1 MVNGYEGRL
10 RDRHDE
16 GMPEDVLEWG
26 SAEEMPQQR
35 VNWGNRLA
43 VPPVVPYVLAGVGA
57 VAYFVSLSQP
67 WRLYH
72 MEPTDAGGTNL
83 AYSNFADR
91 PEYAQSLGLGLGY
104 IVTALALA
112 GLFPLVLMGSRRMKR
127 AATGVVISAGVM
139 CLAQLIAV
147 VSINGKDSV
156 WYESSVGIHQ
166 TITAQPGLY
175 ASFAAVLLLVAASV
189 STHYAGARRTRRVDE
204 DEPEY
209 DTDPVQDLTVTAS

>member
-1 MVNGYEGRL
+1 
-10 RDRHDE
+10 
-16 GMPEDVLEWG
+16 MPEDVLEWG
-26 SAEEMPQQR
+26 SISEIAAHPRPPRRWDER
-35 VNWGNRLA
+35 VV
-43 VPPVVPYVLAGVGA
+43 VPPAAPYVLAGVGA

-72 MEPTDAGGTNL
+72 MEPTDAGG
-83 AYSNFADR
+83 AGVSYSSFADR

-112 GLFPLVLMGSRRMKR
+112 ALFPLVLMGSRRMKR

-139 CLAQLIAV
+139 CLAQLIAM
-147 VSINGKDSV
+147 VSVNGKDSV

-175 ASFAAVLLLVAASV
+175 ASFVAVLFLVAASIA
-189 STHYAGARRTRRVDE
+189 THYAGARRPRPVDD
-204 DEPEY
+204 DEVAY
-209 DTDPVQDLTVTAS
+209 DTDPVQDLTVTGA